1 LQNHDNSQKKNPD
14 FIVDDHKLFR
24 DGIKYI
30 LQESSDMEV
39 VGEASDG
46 KEFLDLLNYIIPDI
60 VLMDIN
66 MPGMNGVEAS
76 KIALEKYPN
85 LKILVLSMFGDDAYY
100 NSMIEI
106 GVKGFI
112 LKDCDANELK
122 NAIKSVLSGRN
133 YFSQDLLLKLIRD
146 KNATPAIKLSRRE
159 REVLEYIC
167 KGYSTM
173 QISEALHIS
182 HRTVERHRAS
192 LLEKTN
198 SSNSIS
204 LAIFAIKNNLVHLD

>member
-1 LQNHDNSQKKNPD
+1 MTTPKRKTQI

-24 DGIKYI
+24 DGLKFI
-30 LQESSDMEV
+30 LQESGDIEV

-46 KEFLDLLNYIIPDI
+46 KEFLDLLNYIVPDI
-60 VLMDIN
+60 VLMDIS

-76 KIALEKYPN
+76 KIALERYPH

-100 NSMIEI
+100 NSMIDI

-122 NAIKSVLSGRN
+122 DAIKTVLNGKS
-133 YFSQDLLLKLIRD
+133 YFSQELLLKLIRD

-167 KGYSTM
+167 RGYSTM

-204 LAIFAIKNNLVHLD
+204 LAIYAIKNNLVHLE